1 MKESTFE
8 TVTYFILMSIALLG
22 TGVLIAICSL
32 DAWPSAPAIRN
43 YQSESPQ

>member
-8 TVTYFILMSIALLG
+8 TVAFFILMSIALIG
-22 TGVLIAICSL
+22 TVVLIAICSL
-32 DAWPSAPAIRN
+32 DTWPIAPAIRS